1 MGKQKAKGK
10 SRGDAKPPRQPAHQP
25 APVPADPAAPPE
37 ARIVTP
43 APGARRPTIS
53 LCMMVKNEEK
63 RLPTAMGS
71 AAPWVDEI
79 IVVDTGSSDRTM
91 AIARG
96 FGAKIYEHP
105 WQNSFSIHRNQT
117 LSYATGDWVLIL
129 DADEEIDQSTAA
141 WLHRIV
147 FDPEVNAFF
156 FELNNVLKEGGESF
170 ILHPRLFRNGR
181 GFHYEGLVHNKPVF
195 DGPAAKAP
203 VRIIHYGYAEDPA
216 TMEAKRVRR
225 LGMIRQWVANE
236 PENYVARAYLSHT
249 LLERADDLEEAVSE
263 GLKALELAK
272 AQQAPA
278 VNMPRIYYPLL
289 TGLGGLR
296 RKEETLKYALECLE
310 YVPNYAD
317 AMFYVSWARY
327 ESRQWDEVCQSASEF
342 LRLQEHSRQ
351 HPDEYIYFENL
362 TFERI
367 NAALLRWVAAAAH
380 LGREDEALMVVERM
394 LEHADARNALYHTV
408 SAVLGFGFTDLT
420 RRLAERLMVLRP
432 DWDWPPQTAGLARQ
446 KLAQTSLPGLREAAA
461 QALAAG
467 DLAQAAEQLTQAADL
482 DGLNPEVRVN
492 LGRALMGL
500 GRSEEAAVQLMAA
513 LDLNPGFA
521 WAWEALGRMHLE
533 QGDWRGAR
541 ELFSRLLTQKPGDA
555 QAQAGLRECAARL
568 AGQPEPPSVAQAPP
582 RLLVLLVSG
591 LSPEMIRQPAPHFL
605 MHRAWGQADFDPDVA
620 GASGPAWA
628 SLYSGRPAAEHGLT
642 AEPSRQRPLGLD
654 AMRLMTIWDAIASRH
669 RLGLAAIPLGHPAPA
684 LPGGGW
690 AAAGWPAGLMR
701 PELAS
706 PPQLAARLIAAGYRS
721 DMALNA
727 MDDLT
732 LPQRLKQDVRQEGL
746 LNQVERNKLKAVLQM
761 PAVEVLAVGLNLLE
775 HSQRAFGLADY
786 HTFNAYQQL
795 YGWIEMLLAA
805 LRPAHF
811 ALLSQRSYGVQEGQ
825 PRGGGFYCLS
835 WLRGE
840 NGHAPAIEIAPQILK
855 LLEIDPAAWLGRPRA

>member
-1 MGKQKAKGK
+1 MAKQKAKGNPK
-10 SRGDAKPPRQPAHQP
+10 GGAKPPRRA
-25 APVPADPAAPPE
+25 VPAEPASPPAAK
-37 ARIVTP
+37 VFTP

-63 RLPTAMGS
+63 RLPTALKS

-91 AIARG
+91 EIARG
-96 FGAKIYEHP
+96 FGAKIHQHP
-105 WQNSFSIHRNQT
+105 WENSFSIHRNQS
-117 LSYATGDWVLIL
+117 LSYATGDWILIL
-129 DADEEIDQSTAA
+129 DADEEIDQATAP

-147 FDPEVNAFF
+147 YDPEVNVFF
-156 FELNNVLKEGGESF
+156 FELNNLLKEGGESF
-170 ILHPRLFRNGR
+170 ILHPRLFRAGR

-216 TMEAKRVRR
+216 TMEIKHQRR

-249 LLERADDLEEAVSE
+249 LLERADSLEDAVNE

-272 AQQAPA
+272 AQKAPA
-278 VNMPRIYYPLL
+278 VNMPRVYYPLL

-296 RKEETLKYALECLE
+296 RKEEALKYALECLG
-310 YVPNYAD
+310 YAPNYAD
-317 AMFYVSWARY
+317 AMFYVSWAHY
-327 ESRQWDEVCQSASEF
+327 EHRHWSEVCESTREF

-351 HPDEYIYFENL
+351 HPDEYIFFENL

-367 NAALLRWVAAAAH
+367 NAALLRWVVAAAH
-380 LGREDEALMVVERM
+380 LGREDEALQVAEDM
-394 LEHADARNALYHTV
+394 LAHADASEALRHTV
-408 SAVLGFGFTDLT
+408 AAVLGFGFTDLA
-420 RRLAERLMVLRP
+420 RRLAERMMALRP
-432 DWDWPPQTAGLARQ
+432 DWEWPPQTAGLAKQ
-446 KLAQTSLPGLREAAA
+446 KLAQANLAGLQAEGG

-467 DLAQAAEQLTQAADL
+467 DLALAAQRLGEAAGL
-482 DGLNPEVRVN
+482 DELNPELRFN
-492 LGRALMGL
+492 LGRALWGQ
-500 GRSEEAAVQLMAA
+500 GRRDEAEAELMAA
-513 LDLNPGFA
+513 LDLNPGFT
-521 WAWEALGRMHLE
+521 WAWEALGRLAME
-533 QGDWRGAR
+533 RGDWSGAR
-541 ELFSRLLTQKPGDA
+541 AIFGRLLAIKPGDA
-555 QAQAGLRECAARL
+555 QAQAALDECR
-568 AGQPEPPSVAQAPP
+568 AGQPDPPSVAQAPP

-591 LSPEMIRQPAPHFL
+591 LSPEMVRQPAPHFL
-605 MHRAWGQADFDPDVA
+605 MHRAWGRLDFAAEEA
-620 GASGPAWA
+620 GRSGPAWGA
-628 SLYSGRPAAEHGLT
+628 LYCGRPAAEHGL
-642 AEPSRQRPLGLD
+642 AGEPSRHRPLGLRD
-654 AMRLMTIWDAIASRH
+654 LRLMTIWDAIASRH
-669 RLGLAAIPLGHPAPA
+669 RLGLAAIPLGHPVPA

-690 AAAGWPAGLMR
+690 AAAGWPGGPMR

-706 PPQLAARLIAAGYRS
+706 PPQMAVRLLAAGFRS
-721 DMALNA
+721 DMALSA
-727 MDDLT
+727 LDDLT
-732 LPQRLKQDVRQEGL
+732 LPQRLQKDARQEGL

-811 ALLSQRSYGVQEGQ
+811 ALLSQMSFEAQEGK
-825 PRGGGFYCLS
+825 PRGAGFYCLS

-840 NGHAPAIEIAPQILK
+840 NGRAPAGEIAPQVLK
-855 LLEIDPAAWLGRPRA
+855 LLDIDPAAWLGRPRG